1 MKRTNREVI
10 SGMIWSLSERFM
22 SQIVSIVVTIILT
35 RLIAPADYGLISI
48 VTVIITILNVFMTSG
63 FSAALIQQNDVD
75 DIDYSTVLW
84 FSLGLGGAI
93 YLIVFLSAPF
103 VAQFYKLEEL
113 TIVLRVLALKV
124 PLSALNSVQQAYVS
138 RHMLF
143 QKFFSSTVSA
153 TIVSGIVGVTLA
165 YSNFGVWA
173 LVFQDL
179 INVFTITIVLWFS
192 IKWKPSLVFSTKRLT
207 KLFDFGV
214 KIFLQTMFNTLYA
227 NIRSLLIGRV
237 YSATDL
243 AYYSKGNQYPN
254 LIVTNV
260 DSAVSKTMFPVMSRE
275 QDNIEKIKSLT
286 RNTAQ
291 TSSYIMS
298 PILVGFIVCA
308 DSIVS
313 LVMTDKWLPAV
324 PYVQIICCCLLIRPF
339 QTAIVQAIK
348 AIGESGILLKM
359 DIPVRIF
366 ALVLLFC
373 TINFGVIYIAI
384 SEIVIEL
391 LALLIYSYYSTKLI
405 GYSYV
410 EILVDFCQNF
420 LLSIIMGMVV
430 YLIGNVLELDRFSEL
445 LIQIIVGIIIYFI
458 VSIIFKNKSF
468 RQFTTFLRRS

>member
-22 SQIVSIVVTIILT
+22 SQIVSIIVTIILT

-93 YLIVFLSAPF
+93 YLIVFLSAPV

-113 TIVLRVLALKV
+113 TIVLRILALKV

-153 TIVSGIVGVTLA
+153 TIISGIVGVTLA

-179 INVFTITIVLWFS
+179 INVFTITVVLWFS
-192 IKWKPSLVFSTKRLT
+192 IKWKPSLVFSTRRLT
-207 KLFDFGV
+207 KLFDFGA

-275 QDNIEKIKSLT
+275 QENIEKIKSLT

-313 LVMTDKWLPAV
+313 LVMTDRWLPAV

-366 ALVLLFC
+366 ALVLLFT
-373 TINFGVIYIAI
+373 TINFGVVYIAV

-391 LALLIYSYYSTKLI
+391 LALVIYSYYSDKLI
-405 GYSYV
+405 GYSYL
-410 EILVDFCQNF
+410 EILVDFCQNL
-420 LLSIIMGMVV
+420 LLSVIMGIGV
-430 YLIGNVLELDRFSEL
+430 YLIGNVLELDKFSEL
-445 LIQIIVGIIIYFI
+445 LIQVIIGIIIYFI

-468 RQFTTFLRRS
+468 GQFTKLLRRG

>member
-1 MKRTNREVI
+1 MKRTNREVV
-10 SGMIWSLSERFM
+10 SSMIWSLSERFM
-22 SQIVSIVVTIILT
+22 SQIVSVIVTIILT

-63 FSAALIQQNDVD
+63 FSAALIQQNEVEDA
-75 DIDYSTVLW
+75 DYSTVLW
-84 FSLGLGGAI
+84 FSLGLGIAI
-93 YLIVFLSAPF
+93 YLIVFLMAPI

-113 TIVLRVLALKV
+113 TLVLRVLALKV

-143 QKFFSSTVSA
+143 QKFFISTVSA
-153 TIVSGIVGVTLA
+153 TIVSGIVGITLA
-165 YSNFGVWA
+165 YNSLGVWA

-179 INVFTITIVLWFS
+179 INVLTVTLVLWFG
-192 IKWKPSLVFSTKRLT
+192 IKWRPTFVFSTSRLT
-207 KLFDFGV
+207 KLFGFGV
-214 KIFLQTMFNTLYA
+214 KIFLQTLFNTLYS
-227 NIRSLLIGRV
+227 NIRSLLIGRA

-260 DSAVSKTMFPVMSRE
+260 DSAVSKTIFPVMSRE
-275 QDNIEKIKSLT
+275 QDNIEKVKSLA

-291 TSSYIMS
+291 TTSYIMS
-298 PILVGFIVCA
+298 PILIGFMICA

-348 AIGESGILLKM
+348 AIGESGIILKM
-359 DIPVRIF
+359 DIPVRFF

-373 TINFGVIYIAI
+373 TINYGVIYIAI

-391 LALLIYSYYSTKLI
+391 LALGIYSYYSNRLI
-405 GYSYV
+405 GYSYL
-410 EILVDFCQNF
+410 EIMVDFCQNIII
-420 LLSIIMGMVV
+420 SVIMGIAV
-430 YLIGNVLELDRFSEL
+430 YFIGIGLELDKAQEL
-445 LIQIIVGIIIYFI
+445 LIQVVVGGVIYFSFSVI
-458 VSIIFKNKSF
+458 LKNNSLLHFKK
-468 RQFTTFLRRS
+468 LLWKD